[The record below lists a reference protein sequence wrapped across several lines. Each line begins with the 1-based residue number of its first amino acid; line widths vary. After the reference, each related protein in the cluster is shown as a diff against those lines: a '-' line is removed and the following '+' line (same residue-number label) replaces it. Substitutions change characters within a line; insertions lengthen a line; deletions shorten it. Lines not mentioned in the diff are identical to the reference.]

1 MLKFPPV
8 LNLLYLSTVARVLA
22 TIAQVTLCRTIT
34 VIECEIK
41 TKMVNRLATVNTS
54 RTMKVVGIILILSF
68 LVDILILSFPPQPTN
83 TAWQT
88 GLATAFV
95 DRGIVP
101 MVGLGMLFAG
111 HWVDSFDD
119 SSPSGIDL
127 RFPALILSSILGLV
141 FLLIFPIHLNN
152 VRQISERD
160 VAQVTARAEQAES
173 QVQGQL
179 QQVQARLNTDEAKA
193 QIEEQKKKIR
203 DQFSELLKDDTRY
216 NEALKNTRIPQQQ
229 KDLLKK
235 FKEDPKA
242 LDAFIAEQSD
252 PTQLANQRLSQIRQ
266 DKQAAVKRAKDSAW
280 KSGLRV
286 GMSSLLLSI
295 GYIII
300 GWTGLRSKGA
310 TSGGGKRKATAR

>member
-1 MLKFPPV
+1 
-8 LNLLYLSTVARVLA
+8 
-22 TIAQVTLCRTIT
+22 
-34 VIECEIK
+34 
-41 TKMVNRLATVNTS
+41 MVNRLATVNTS

-83 TAWQT
+83 SAWQT

-127 RFPALILSSILGLV
+127 RFPALILSSILGLI
-141 FLLIFPIHLNN
+141 FLLIFPVHLNN
-152 VRQISERD
+152 VNQISKRD

-173 QVQGQL
+173 QVQAEL
-179 QQVQARLNTDEAKA
+179 QRVQARLNTDQAKA

-203 DQFSELLKDDTRY
+203 AQFSELLKDDTRY
-216 NEALKNTRIPQQQ
+216 NEALNNTRIPQQQ

-252 PTQLANQRLSQIRQ
+252 PTQLANQRLTQIRN
-266 DKQAAVKRAKDSAW
+266 DKEAAVKRAKDTAW